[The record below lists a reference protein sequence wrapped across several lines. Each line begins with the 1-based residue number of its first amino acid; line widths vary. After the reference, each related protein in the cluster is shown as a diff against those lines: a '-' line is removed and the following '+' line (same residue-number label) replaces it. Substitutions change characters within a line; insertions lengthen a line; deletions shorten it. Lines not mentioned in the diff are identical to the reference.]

1 MKKFILLLV
10 ACVSFAIASA
20 QTAVPV
26 TLPADQWFVSYV
38 GNATLDTVTVGN
50 TWYKEI
56 LPNKGQRLMYNI
68 RVKITEV
75 SAVSAGTPVA
85 VALQGKV
92 FDTDTYTTITTL
104 NYRGTGSDTT
114 LTYSEAS
121 TPQVYRYFKVLIT
134 PASGKVKTTFIKA
147 SFKQ

>member
-1 MKKFILLLV
+1 MKKLVLLLIAV
-10 ACVSFAIASA
+10 CSFAFANA
-20 QTAVPV
+20 QTATPIQF
-26 TLPADQWFVSYV
+26 TPDQWFVSYT
-38 GNATLDTVTVGN
+38 GSATLDTVSVNN

-104 NYRGTGSDTT
+104 NYRGTGTDTT

-121 TPQVYRYFKVLIT
+121 TAQVYRYFKVLIT
-134 PASGKVKTTFIKA
+134 PASGKVKTTFVKA

>member
-1 MKKFILLLV
+1 MKKLVLLLIAVIGFAV
-10 ACVSFAIASA
+10 AQA
-20 QTAVPV
+20 QSGTTV
-26 TLPADQWFVSYV
+26 TMPFDQWSYAYV
-38 GNATLDTVTVGN
+38 GSSTLDTVSVGN
-50 TWYKEI
+50 TWSKA
-56 LPNKGQRLMYNI
+56 LLVNKGSKVFYNI
-68 RVKITEV
+68 RFKLTEV
-75 SAVSAGTPVA
+75 SAVTAATPVA

-121 TPQVYRYFKVLIT
+121 TGQIYRYFNILVT
-134 PASGKVKTTFIKA
+134 PASGKVKTTFLKA